1 MTSLSQAVL
10 GFLATYL
17 VHSTLFMG
25 LAWLASRHFARSH
38 AWRETMWK
46 AAVVG
51 GLVTSVLAQLA
62 PWSPLQFELPAIG
75 DVPTAPSVVAG
86 MDRPLLRATANGA
99 AVDATVPAND
109 VTANETSA
117 ASAID
122 GTAALVEAPSAN
134 EATLADGTAAAGEA
148 TSANESTS
156 TSPFIT
162 LDALGDWPWTTILF
176 GTWLVTSLVL
186 IVRFAWRMSRV
197 SHAFGRRRPVYDGAL
212 LGTLEELRRAGG
224 IRSRLRLTV
233 ARSVPSPV
241 ALPGG
246 EICVPERL
254 LTELSAE
261 EQRAA
266 LAHELAHLARGDAR
280 WLAGTMVLECL
291 FFFQPLLRVAR
302 HALRDAAEYQSDA
315 WAVGIL
321 GERRSLASCLVQVA
335 QWVSSKSPDLAG
347 TMAMVERGSPLSRR
361 VHRLL
366 EGRWDAEPS
375 ARLRWSGAL
384 AFVALV
390 GAFAPVVGAARPSQ
404 PVDAAAVAPA
414 PTAELAVATPELV
427 MPADD
432 PLPNPEPGPTA
443 EEFAAE
449 VTPDEA
455 DEVASETVAPS
466 ASDLAFPTPRID
478 APRMQIPLA
487 AAPLPGQPS
496 PVNVPVAV
504 ERSVPPPTNA
514 SVEERAADLGSLIER
529 TDIEETAPTTRTAD
543 LFRSTTG
550 VRALCD
556 VVRCRI
562 EGRRGFTGFDDDAVE
577 CEMQYFVDNV
587 PQGGNVPDFDVA
599 LIESVEIYTGVSQ
612 IPSQYLGPQA
622 ICGVVVIRT
631 RR

>member
-1 MTSLSQAVL
+1 MISLSQAVL

-17 VHSTLFMG
+17 AHSTLFLG
-25 LAWLASRHFARSH
+25 LAWLVSRQFARSH
-38 AWRETMWK
+38 AWRETIWK

-51 GLVTSVLAQLA
+51 GLATSVLAQLA
-62 PWSPLQFELPAIG
+62 PWSPLQFELPAVD
-75 DVPTAPSVVAG
+75 DVRTAPSVVAG
-86 MDRPLLRATANGA
+86 VDRPLLRPTANGT
-99 AVDATVPAND
+99 AVDATVLAD
-109 VTANETSA
+109 
-117 ASAID
+117 D
-122 GTAALVEAPSAN
+122 MTAAPEPAAVIEPAAVS
-134 EATLADGTAAAGEA
+134 EATLANGTTADGEP
-148 TSANESTS
+148 TSANESTADG
-156 TSPFIT
+156 PLIT
-162 LDALGDWPWTTILF
+162 LNALRDWPWTTILF
-176 GTWLVTSLVL
+176 GTWVVTSLGL
-186 IVRFAWRMSRV
+186 IVRFGWRMSRV

-212 LGTLEELRRAGG
+212 LGTLEELRRAGR

-254 LTELSAE
+254 LTELSIR

-280 WLAGTMVLECL
+280 WLTGTMVLECV

-302 HALRDAAEYQSDA
+302 RALRDAAEYQSDA

-347 TMAMVERGSPLSRR
+347 TMAMVEHGSPLSRR

-375 ARLRWSGAL
+375 ARLRWSGAV
-384 AFVALV
+384 AFVALI
-390 GAFAPVVGAARPSQ
+390 GAFAPVVGAARHTQ
-404 PVDAAAVAPA
+404 PELAERPEAPA
-414 PTAELAVATPELV
+414 LFTEELETATAITPAV
-427 MPADD
+427 
-432 PLPNPEPGPTA
+432 EPGPSAEGPTA
-443 EEFAAE
+443 EIA
-449 VTPDEA
+449 PDEA
-455 DEVASETVAPS
+455 SEVASQTVAPS
-466 ASDLAFPTPRID
+466 ASDVAFPTPRID
-478 APRMQIPLA
+478 VPRMQIPLA
-487 AAPLPGQPS
+487 ARPLPGQPS

-504 ERSVPPPTNA
+504 ERSAPAPASP

-529 TDIEETAPTTRTAD
+529 TEIEETVPGARTSD
-543 LFRSTTG
+543 LFRSATG

-562 EGRRGFTGFDDDAVE
+562 EGRRGFTGFDVNPVE

-599 LIESVEIYTGVSQ
+599 LIESVEIYNGVSQ